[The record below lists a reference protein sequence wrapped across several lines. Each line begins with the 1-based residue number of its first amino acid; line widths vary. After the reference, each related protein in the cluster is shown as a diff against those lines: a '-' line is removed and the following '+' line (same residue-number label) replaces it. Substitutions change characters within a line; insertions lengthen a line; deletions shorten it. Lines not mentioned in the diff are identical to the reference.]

1 MAGGY
6 LNIPTDSERNFQQRS
21 VDSKGRAGPTLQRIA
36 DKYKVHKNNTGM
48 LESLFEALAPMGMYS
63 GDAEGA
69 YLPSSRMKSAQGLA
83 KVFQDWYKGGTP
95 TINVPFDT
103 WPDILKSGKFKN
115 QMEVAGTNVPEA
127 WDKRMEVEKALGGF
141 PYPRGL
147 RGRSEAWDTY
157 YKKLA
162 EGVRLYDQDS
172 TKGEKLEFLK
182 AMIKER
188 KENRLEPV
196 LSESLAK
203 KNPVYGHIYNPKYS
217 DKYAAMGFGDTHA
230 EMSDLVKEQS
240 KYVLG
245 DSFHPFIKTAFS
257 SDDML
262 GNTSRLERA
271 LFGHRGDEWKL
282 QQIANKPQ
290 NVADYM
296 EMWVPNHLA
305 RLNNVRGVHVPKKAM
320 YDSVD
325 RAVPTRELPNLVKQ
339 KQENLRFAE
348 ENGSVEPSWDDI
360 PLIGGKF
367 KDLTPKDTVDLP
379 LFGKGPLDDFFF

>member
-6 LNIPTDSERNFQQRS
+6 LNVPTDSERNFQQRS

-36 DKYKVHKNNTGM
+36 DKHKVHKNNTGM

-69 YLPSSRMKSAQGLA
+69 YLPSKAMQNAQGLA

-95 TINVPFDT
+95 TINVPFNT

-115 QMEVAGTNVPEA
+115 QMEVAGKNVPEA
-127 WDKRMEVEKALGGF
+127 WDKRMEVEKQLGGY

-147 RGRSEAWDTY
+147 RGRSEAWDNY

-162 EGVRLYDQDS
+162 EGVRLYDKDS

-203 KNPVYGHIYNPKYS
+203 RNPVYGHIYNPKYS

-245 DSFHPFIKTAFS
+245 DSFQPFKDAAFS

-271 LFGHRGDEWKL
+271 LFNSKRQDWLTDKIKE
-282 QQIANKPQ
+282 KPSLTIP
-290 NVADYM
+290 YM

-305 RLNNVRGVHVPKKAM
+305 RLNNVKGVYVPGKAM
-320 YDSVD
+320 ADSVD
-325 RAVPTRELPNLVKQ
+325 RAVPVRKVPNLLKQ
-339 KQENLRFAE
+339 KQENFKAIEDNIPAHLEGSIGAE
-348 ENGSVEPSWDDI
+348 DI
-360 PLIGGKF
+360 
-367 KDLTPKDTVDLP
+367 VDLP

>member
-6 LNIPTDSERNFQQRS
+6 LNGPTDSERNFQRRS

-36 DKYKVHKNNTGM
+36 DKHKVHKNNTGM
-48 LESLFEALAPMGMYS
+48 LESLFEAVAPVGMYS

-69 YLPSSRMKSAQGLA
+69 YLPSKAMQNAQGLA

-95 TINVPFDT
+95 TINVPFDV

-115 QMEVAGTNVPEA
+115 QMEVAGKNVPEA
-127 WDKRMEVEKALGGF
+127 WDQRMEVEKQLGGF

-147 RGRSEAWDTY
+147 RGRSEAWDNY

-162 EGVRLYDQDS
+162 EGVRLYDHDS

-182 AMIKER
+182 ALIKER

-196 LSESLAK
+196 YSESLAK

-245 DSFHPFIKTAFS
+245 DSFHPHVRRAFS

-271 LFGHRGDEWKL
+271 LF
-282 QQIANKPQ
+282 NKAKGKNEIDIEHNYKNLAPIP
-290 NVADYM
+290 YM

-325 RAVPTRELPNLVKQ
+325 RAVPIRELPNLVKQ
-339 KQENLRFAE
+339 KQQNYKDIEDGIPEHLK
-348 ENGSVEPSWDDI
+348 GSIGPEDMEGWDDVW
-360 PLIGGKF
+360 PPVGDEF
-367 KDLTPKDTVDLP
+367 P
-379 LFGKGPLDDFFF
+379 F

>member
-6 LNIPTDSERNFQQRS
+6 LNGPTDSERNFQRRS

-36 DKYKVHKNNTGM
+36 DKHKVHKNNTGM
-48 LESLFEALAPMGMYS
+48 LESLFEAVAPVGMYS

-69 YLPSSRMKSAQGLA
+69 YLPSKAMQNAQGLA

-115 QMEVAGTNVPEA
+115 QMEVAGQNVPEA
-127 WDKRMEVEKALGGF
+127 WDKRMEVEKALGGY
-141 PYPRGL
+141 PYPRSPIKEDRTEAQKQYLKFLKTNTDMSPDLKLELLNGVLDDL
-147 RGRSEAWDTY
+147 RGN
-157 YKKLA
+157 KNFIFKN
-162 EGVRLYDQDS
+162 
-172 TKGEKLEFLK
+172 K
-182 AMIKER
+182 
-188 KENRLEPV
+188 N
-196 LSESLAK
+196 SESLAK
-203 KNPVYGHIYNPKYS
+203 QNPVYGHIYNPKYTH
-217 DKYAAMGFGDTHA
+217 KGTATGFGDTHA

-305 RLNNVRGVHVPKKAM
+305 RLNNVKGVYVPGKAM
-320 YDSVD
+320 ADSVD
-325 RAVPTRELPNLVKQ
+325 RAVPVRKVPNLLKQ
-339 KQENLRFAE
+339 KQENFKAIEDNIPAHLEGSIGAE
-348 ENGSVEPSWDDI
+348 DI
-360 PLIGGKF
+360 
-367 KDLTPKDTVDLP
+367 VDLP